1 MTQYPKIA
9 SFPSAEAFWDHF
21 NALAEEHFGWS
32 LPPET
37 EALTAADESPLAQPL
52 AVGSYQM
59 GNRFCIQPMEGW
71 DGTSEGLPSELTLRR
86 WRHFGLSGAKLI
98 WGGEAVAVRHDGRAN
113 PNQLCYRPENR
124 EGFVALLRTLREAHR
139 ERFGTDALGDLLV
152 GLQLTHSGRFSR
164 PNRKDLPEP
173 RIVYHHPVLDARVGV
188 NPADDSAVLTDE
200 ELQRLV
206 DDYVAAAKMAQE
218 VGFDFVDIKA
228 CHGYLGHETLSAFDR
243 PGPFGGNFGNR
254 VRWLC
259 SVIEAVQ
266 AECLGLLIGI
276 RLSVFDFPPFRPDPA
291 QSEPGRLGPGI
302 PCEYPIPYPSF
313 GTRRED
319 PLTVDLSEPIAL
331 IRLLRDRYG
340 IRFFNLTAG
349 SPYYNPHIQRPA
361 YFPPSDGYAPPED
374 PLVGCLRQM
383 DAVRQIKHALP
394 DVICVGSAYTYFQDY
409 LPHVA
414 QAVIRA
420 GWADAIG
427 LGRMVLSYWD
437 LPADVLAGRPLDR
450 KRICR
455 TFSDCTTAPRNGL
468 PSGCY
473 PLDDFY
479 RNLPEAETL
488 KAIKAGRRRA

>member
-1 MTQYPKIA
+1 MSEYPKIA
-9 SFPSAEAFWDHF
+9 SFRSVEAFWDHF
-21 NALAEEHFGWS
+21 TGLAQEHFGWT
-32 LPPET
+32 LPIERS
-37 EALTAADESPLAQPL
+37 ALAAHQDSPLAEAL
-52 AVGSYQM
+52 GVGDRVI
-59 GNRFCIQPMEGW
+59 GNRFCIHPMEGW
-71 DGTSEGLPSELTLRR
+71 DGTLAGLPSERTLRR

-124 EGFVALLRTLREAHR
+124 DGFLTLLRTVREAHQ
-139 ERFGTDALGDLLV
+139 ERFGRDACEDLLV

-173 RIVYHHPVLDARVGV
+173 RIVYHHPLLDSRVGIRPG
-188 NPADDSAVLTDE
+188 NDAPVLTDD
-200 ELQRLV
+200 ELLRLV
-206 DDYVAAAKMAQE
+206 DDYVAAAKLAQE

-228 CHGYLGHETLSAFDR
+228 CHGYLGHETLSAYDR
-243 PGPFGGNFGNR
+243 PGPFGGNFENR

-259 SVIEAVQ
+259 MVIEAVQ
-266 AECLGLLIGI
+266 SQCPGLLVGV

-291 QSEPGRLGPGI
+291 RSEPGKPGPGV
-302 PCEYPIPYPSF
+302 PCDFSTPYPCF
-313 GTRRED
+313 GARRD
-319 PLTVDLSEPIAL
+319 QPLCVDLTEPIAL
-331 IRLLRDRYG
+331 MRLLRDRYG
-340 IRFFNLTAG
+340 IRLFNLTAG

-361 YFPPSDGYAPPED
+361 YFPPSDAYAPPED
-374 PLVGCLRQM
+374 PLLGCLRQI
-383 DAVRQIKHALP
+383 DAVRQIKLALP
-394 DVICVGSAYTYFQDY
+394 DVVCVGSAYTYLQEY
-409 LPHVA
+409 LPHVG
-414 QAVIRA
+414 QAVLRA

-437 LPADVLAGRPLDR
+437 LPADVLAGRPLDP

-479 RNLPEAETL
+479 KNSPEAELL
-488 KAIKAGRRRA
+488 KAIKMAARRG